1 MAILCAGE
9 ILFDF
14 ISKSPNKGLGES
26 GLFEKRPGGSPF
38 NVAVGLAKLGADVS
52 FLTKI
57 AQDQFGKFLFEYLK
71 ENGVN
76 TDYSFRAEGLKTC
89 LAFAAVDAQGKAEY
103 EFYRDD
109 AADTRLELKDIAN
122 LQYEKFNI
130 FHFGSIALIDEPTS
144 STLTR
149 LFDNFISRGLLT
161 SFDPNVRKSLLKN
174 RESYNNL
181 VKSIIKKVDIL
192 KMSDDDLFYISG
204 KKDVEEA
211 IRTLSIKEG
220 SILFVTLGSE
230 GSLVYKDGIIERVP
244 GYKVKVVETVG
255 CGDSFMAG
263 ILYKLRD
270 LSKEDFYSI
279 SVEELVDYA
288 NFANKCA
295 AVVATKQGAANAMP
309 TLSEVRQ
316 FEFL

>member
-1 MAILCAGE
+1 
-9 ILFDF
+9 
-14 ISKSPNKGLGES
+14 
-26 GLFEKRPGGSPF
+26 
-38 NVAVGLAKLGADVS
+38 
-52 FLTKI
+52 
-57 AQDQFGKFLFEYLK
+57 
-71 ENGVN
+71 
-76 TDYSFRAEGLKTC
+76 
-89 LAFAAVDAQGKAEY
+89 
-103 EFYRDD
+103 
-109 AADTRLELKDIAN
+109 
-122 LQYEKFNI
+122 
-130 FHFGSIALIDEPTS
+130 
-144 STLTR
+144 
-149 LFDNFISRGLLT
+149 
-161 SFDPNVRKSLLKN
+161 
-174 RESYNNL
+174 

-192 KMSDDDLFYISG
+192 KMSDDDLFYITE

-263 ILYKLRD
+263 ILYKLRN
-270 LSKEDFYSI
+270 LSKKDFYSI